1 MICYICHE
9 SINDYIEDYVFCNNC
24 GNLFH
29 EDCVNTNKPVL
40 YVMRLITPN
49 NKRNFRF
56 R

>member
-29 EDCVNTNKPVL
+29 EDCVNTNKPCPVCDEIESL
-40 YVMRLITPN
+40 ETINEKL
-49 NKRNFRF
+49 
-56 R
+56 